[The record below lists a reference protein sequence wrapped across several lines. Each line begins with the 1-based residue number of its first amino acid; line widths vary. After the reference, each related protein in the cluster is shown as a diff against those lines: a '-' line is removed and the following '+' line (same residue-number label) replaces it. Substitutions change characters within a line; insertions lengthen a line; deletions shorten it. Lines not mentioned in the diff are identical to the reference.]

1 MRAAE
6 RCRQADA
13 VINSAFDLAAFL
25 VVVPGDQLHAGDL
38 RAGAEIF
45 IHLAE
50 SIQPGLAAVLV
61 HDAILAPG
69 GQSIVEALKVGGE
82 AVLRRIF
89 QIGGVKV
96 IQVGLR
102 PVVGIGGVNGDPGI
116 AAAGGG
122 VSESAGVAKDEQRIA
137 RNGRSNQRPVK
148 RAVAVRIEEHD
159 HRPAVDAQI
168 SG

>member
-1 MRAAE
+1 MVYGAFAAAADGPAYLRTAE

-25 VVVPGDQLHAGDL
+25 VVVPSDQFHAGDL
-38 RAGAEIF
+38 RPGSEILV
-45 IHLAE
+45 HLAE

-96 IQVGLR
+96 IQIGLR
-102 PVVGIGGVNGDPGI
+102 PVVGIGGVNGEPGI
-116 AAAGGG
+116 AAAGEG
-122 VSESAGVAKDEQRIA
+122 VGEANRVAKDE
-137 RNGRSNQRPVK
+137 
-148 RAVAVRIEEHD
+148 
-159 HRPAVDAQI
+159 
-168 SG
+168 